1 MAKTKDPLQVRQGV
15 DSTLTNRMSSA
26 LFVAFVAPKEGAFFG
41 TSKNTRLLGLTVTLQ
56 KEHKKENPLGFPAD
70 DAFEGPKVFEA
81 QWPFGC
87 VCREFLSMY
96 RRLHPKCYT
105 HRSIGEL

>member
-1 MAKTKDPLQVRQGV
+1 VGVSELAKWEL
-15 DSTLTNRMSSA
+15 A
-26 LFVAFVAPKEGAFFG
+26 
-41 TSKNTRLLGLTVTLQ
+41 
-56 KEHKKENPLGFPAD
+56 
-70 DAFEGPKVFEA
+70 KVFEA